1 MRVEGLPPMPI
12 ANTDPAYYRA
22 QKRLLDEVEH
32 GVREANRAVIGQRL
46 PEITREGFLR
56 LATVVA
62 RLRAEYLACALG
74 LGRETRGEVTREEID
89 RLARLRTAYDEARL
103 AFEAL
108 ERCVQRGYVEIAD
121 PRPVRTPF

>member
-1 MRVEGLPPMPI
+1 MAI
-12 ANTDPAYYRA
+12 AETDPGWFRA

-46 PEITREGFLR
+46 PEVTRDGFLR

-62 RLRAEYLACALG
+62 RLRADYLNCALT
-74 LGRETRGEVTREEID
+74 LGRDTRGEVTAEEVT
-89 RLARLRTAYDEARL
+89 RLARLRLAYDEARL

-108 ERCVQRGYVEIAD
+108 ERCVQRGYVDIAA
-121 PRPVRTPF
+121 PTATRTPF